1 MASGEMNFIENLWNS
16 SQEDNSVTQNGVP
29 RKVQELLN
37 QAFAKIPVSTFPLS
51 DIGKVVEI
59 SSDASIVEAVQ
70 LLSQHNILSVPV
82 RRAGVEDGPDISWA
96 DRYLGMLD
104 FSAIVLWILEQAE
117 TAAATL
123 AAGTGAAAGVG
134 AGALGALG
142 AVALG
147 LSGPLLVA
155 GLTAAAIGAA
165 LTGRLVVERTIGN
178 SPHETVAA
186 LGAEF
191 YKVILQEEPFKSA
204 KVADITRT
212 YRWAPFCAIRLDDSM
227 LTVLLLLSQFRMRS
241 VPVLGNGEATL
252 GNLITQSGVIAGLAS
267 CRGVDWFDFITSKS
281 LEQLGLPRM
290 APSEVVTVDAEALVL
305 EAFFL
310 MRTKNVGGLPVTD
323 GPGRRLVAN
332 ISVRDVQYLLLRTD
346 LFAQRK
352 YVYCRRPLDK
362 HSKPT
367 GGQSTKGMA
376 Q

>member
-1 MASGEMNFIENLWNS
+1 
-16 SQEDNSVTQNGVP
+16 
-29 RKVQELLN
+29 
-37 QAFAKIPVSTFPLS
+37 
-51 DIGKVVEI
+51 
-59 SSDASIVEAVQ
+59 
-70 LLSQHNILSVPV
+70 
-82 RRAGVEDGPDISWA
+82 
-96 DRYLGMLD
+96 MLD

-352 YVYCRRPLDK
+352 ELTVRKFLDIVTAVAL
-362 HSKPT
+362 HPSANSPT
-367 GGQSTKGMA
+367 PIDPITCKRIDNLNDVIDKLSLNRIHRIHVVDDENCVQGVVTLRDIIGCFVTEPKDYFKDFMGGLLENEGI
-376 Q
+376 